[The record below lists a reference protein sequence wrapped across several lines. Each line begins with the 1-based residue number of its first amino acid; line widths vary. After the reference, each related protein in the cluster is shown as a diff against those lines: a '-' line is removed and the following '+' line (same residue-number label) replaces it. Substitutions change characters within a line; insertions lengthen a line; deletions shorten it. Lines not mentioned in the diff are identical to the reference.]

1 MDAKPSPPSGR
12 RGRPR
17 GARPWILV
25 VGLMALMAGTLIQAC
40 SDNNGTT
47 GPRFAGGPA
56 ASTGFANTAA
66 DIVVQLGINPNSIT
80 PGQRAG
86 VTAFVTNRNG
96 QSLGGK
102 RVQFSTSVGSL
113 DTTVG
118 TTNSAGQFSTFLRVS
133 PTDAAN
139 TPGGIATVTAFVEGA
154 IGTGTVN
161 FGANVQ
167 LVLIPDAT
175 TQSVAATIDTTLP
188 PDGIGNLCPSGSLGG
203 FRVNFTVT
211 GGVPPYTFR
220 TAGGGTITSGG
231 IYTAS
236 VVGGGPFAT
245 GFFTQD
251 VVTVIDSRGAQDTST
266 VRIECVTPG

>member
-1 MDAKPSPPSGR
+1 MDAKSSPPSGR
-12 RGRPR
+12 RGRPWEV
-17 GARPWILV
+17 RPWTLV
-25 VGLMALMAGTLIQAC
+25 AFGLLMTATLIQAC
-40 SDNNGTT
+40 SDNDGTS

-56 ASTGFANTAA
+56 ATTGFANTAG

-96 QSLGGK
+96 QPLGGK

-133 PTDAAN
+133 STDAAN

-161 FGANVQ
+161 FGANVE

-175 TQSVAATIDTTLP
+175 TQSVAAT
-188 PDGIGNLCPSGSLGG
+188 IGNLCPSGSLGG